1 MTVSSIV
8 SSSTRPR
15 LVHVTTTDMSL
26 DWLLGPQLEAF
37 AAAGFEVMGA
47 SAPGAHVVAIEARGI
62 RHLPLEH
69 ATRAMAPG
77 EDVLAMREL
86 FELFRR
92 ERPTIVHTHNPKPGF
107 YGRLAARAAGVPIV
121 VNTVHGL
128 YALPGDPWAKRS
140 FVYTLERIAATC
152 SDAELLQNP
161 EDLPVLRRLGVPERK
176 LHVLGNGID
185 LDRFDVDR
193 VDPER
198 RAKLR
203 AEVGVADDEVLVG
216 AVGRLVREKGY
227 LELFEAVRR
236 ARVDHP
242 ELRLVV
248 VGPSE
253 PDKADGISAV
263 EIDRAERDGV
273 VFLGHRD
280 DVDRLYGAMDAY
292 VLASH
297 REGFP
302 RSAMEAAAMGLP
314 ILATDIRG
322 CRQVV
327 DHGVNGL
334 LVPLGDVERLADGLR
349 VLAGDPTRRAA
360 MGRASVAKARREFDQ
375 RNQIALTLSV
385 YRERLAATSA

>member
-1 MTVSSIV
+1 MNDVATP
-8 SSSTRPR
+8 RPR
-15 LVHVTTTDMSL
+15 LIHVTTTDMSL

-37 AAAGFEVMGA
+37 ADAGFEVMGA
-47 SAPGAHVVAIEARGI
+47 SAAGAHVEAIEARGV
-62 RHLPLEH
+62 RHIALAH

-77 EDVLAMREL
+77 EDVRAMREL
-86 FELFRR
+86 YDVFRR

-107 YGRLAARAAGVPIV
+107 YGRLAGRAAGVPIV

-128 YALPGDPWAKRS
+128 YALPGDPLAKRAL
-140 FVYTLERIAATC
+140 VYSLERIAATC

-185 LDRFDVDR
+185 LQRFDPDE
-193 VDPER
+193 VDPDVP
-198 RAKLR
+198 AKLR
-203 AEVGVADDEVLVG
+203 AEIGVGPNEVLVG

-242 ELRLVV
+242 DLRLVV

-253 PDKADGISAV
+253 PDKADGISAA
-263 EIDRAERDGV
+263 EIEHAQRDGV
-273 VFLGHRD
+273 IFLGHRD
-280 DVDRLYGAMDAY
+280 DVDQLYTAMDVY

-327 DHGVNGL
+327 DHGVTGL
-334 LVPLGDVERLADGLR
+334 LATLGDVERLADGLR
-349 VLAGDPTRRAA
+349 VLVGDPSRREA
-360 MGRASVAKARREFDQ
+360 MGRAAIVKARREFDQ
-375 RNQIALTLSV
+375 RTQIELTLSV
-385 YRERLAATSA
+385 YRARLAATSA

>member
-1 MTVSSIV
+1 MTSV
-8 SSSTRPR
+8 TPRRPR
-15 LVHVTTTDMSL
+15 LIHVTTTDMSL

-47 SAPGAHVVAIEARGI
+47 SAAGSHVDAIEARGI
-62 RHLPLEH
+62 RHLPLAH

-77 EDVLAMREL
+77 EDVRALREL
-86 FELFRR
+86 HDVFRR
-92 ERPTIVHTHNPKPGF
+92 ERPTIVHTHNPKPGL
-107 YGRLAARAAGVPIV
+107 YGRLAARAAGVPVV

-128 YALPGDPWAKRS
+128 YALPQDRLAKRAV
-140 FVYTLERIAATC
+140 VYGLERLAATC

-176 LHVLGNGID
+176 LHLLGNGID
-185 LDRFDVDR
+185 LGRFDPDNVAPD
-193 VDPER
+193 V
-198 RAKLR
+198 RAKVR
-203 AEVGVADDEVLVG
+203 TEIGVGPSDVLVG

-236 ARVDHP
+236 ARIEHP
-242 ELRLVV
+242 TLRLVV
-248 VGPSE
+248 IGPRD
-253 PDKADGISAV
+253 PDKADGISVA
-263 EIDRAERDGV
+263 EIERAERDGV

-280 DVDRLYGAMDAY
+280 DVDQLYTAMDLY

-327 DHGVNGL
+327 DHGVTGL
-334 LVPLGDVERLADGLR
+334 LAPLGDVDRLADGLR
-349 VLAGDPTRRAA
+349 VLAGDVARRGA
-360 MGRASVAKARREFDQ
+360 MGRAAIVKAHCEFDQ
-375 RNQIALTLSV
+375 RTQIERTLSV

>member
-1 MTVSSIV
+1 MTDVATS
-8 SSSTRPR
+8 RPR
-15 LVHVTTTDMSL
+15 LIHVTTTDMSL

-37 AAAGFEVMGA
+37 ADAGFEVLGA
-47 SAPGAHVVAIEARGI
+47 SAAGAHVEAIEARGI
-62 RHLPLEH
+62 RHIALAH

-86 FELFRR
+86 YEVFRR

-107 YGRLAARAAGVPIV
+107 YGRLAGRAAGVPIV

-128 YALPGDPWAKRS
+128 YALPGDPLAKRAL
-140 FVYTLERIAATC
+140 VYSLERIAATC

-161 EDLPVLRRLGVPERK
+161 EDLPVLRRLRVPARK

-185 LDRFDVDR
+185 LRRFDPDE
-193 VDPER
+193 VDPEVPG
-198 RAKLR
+198 KLR
-203 AEVGVADDEVLVG
+203 AEIGVAPNEVLVG

-236 ARVDHP
+236 ARVEHP
-242 ELRLVV
+242 DLRLVV

-253 PDKADGISAV
+253 PDKADGISAA
-263 EIDRAERDGV
+263 EIEHAQRDGV
-273 VFLGHRD
+273 IFLGHRD
-280 DVDRLYGAMDAY
+280 DVDQLYTAMDAY

-327 DHGVNGL
+327 DHGVTGL
-334 LVPLGDVERLADGLR
+334 LATLGDVERLADGLR
-349 VLAGDPTRRAA
+349 VLVRDAARRDS
-360 MGRASVAKARREFDQ
+360 MGRAAIAKARREFDQ
-375 RNQIALTLSV
+375 RNQIELTLSV

>member
-1 MTVSSIV
+1 MTDVA
-8 SSSTRPR
+8 TRPR
-15 LVHVTTTDMSL
+15 LIHVTTTDMSL

-37 AAAGFEVMGA
+37 ADAGFEVMGA
-47 SAPGAHVVAIEARGI
+47 SAAGAHVEAIEARGI
-62 RHLPLEH
+62 RHIALAH

-86 FELFRR
+86 YDVFRR

-107 YGRLAARAAGVPIV
+107 YGRLAGRAAGVPIV

-128 YALPGDPWAKRS
+128 YALPGDPLAKRAL
-140 FVYTLERIAATC
+140 VYSLERIAATC

-161 EDLPVLRRLGVPERK
+161 EDLPVLRRLGVPARK

-185 LDRFDVDR
+185 LQRFDPDE
-193 VDPER
+193 VDPDVP
-198 RAKLR
+198 AKLR
-203 AEVGVADDEVLVG
+203 AEIGVGPNEVLVG

-236 ARVDHP
+236 ARVEHP
-242 ELRLVV
+242 DLRLVV

-253 PDKADGISAV
+253 PDKADGISAA
-263 EIDRAERDGV
+263 EIEHAQRDGV
-273 VFLGHRD
+273 IFLGHRD
-280 DVDRLYGAMDAY
+280 DVDLLYTAMDVY

-327 DHGVNGL
+327 DHGVTGL
-334 LVPLGDVERLADGLR
+334 LATLGDIDRLADGLR
-349 VLAGDPTRRAA
+349 VLAGDAPRRDS
-360 MGRASVAKARREFDQ
+360 MGRAAIVKARREFDQ
-375 RNQIALTLSV
+375 RTQIELTLSV